1 MTFDFGSFLKKNFLA
16 IIICF
21 FAFTGFIAATTLT
34 IEKFEVLRNPNA
46 ELACNINTVFN
57 CGTVMKSPYAEV
69 FGIPWSLLGVAGY
82 PAAILTG
89 LIYIDRRKTNRI
101 LTYLVTLPPLG
112 AFVLSSY
119 FMWITAYQ
127 IGAFCPWCILSAIS
141 SVNIFFALLAL
152 QIEENN
158 LGLPEKI
165 AQAIQAKLKQGWGV
179 YFILALYSIFVMME
193 WYPFYIA
200 GR

>member
-1 MTFDFGSFLKKNFLA
+1 MSFNLGSFIKQHYLA

-21 FAFTGFIAATTLT
+21 FAFTGFVSAFVLT
-34 IEKFEVLRNPNA
+34 VEKFEVLRNPNA
-46 ELACNINTVFN
+46 ELACNINSVFN

-89 LIYIDRRKTNRI
+89 LIYIDRKKTNRI

-112 AFVLSSY
+112 AFILSSY
-119 FMWITAYQ
+119 FMWVTAYV
-127 IGAFCPWCILSAIS
+127 IGAFCPWCVLSAIS
-141 SVNIFFALLAL
+141 STNIFFALLTI
-152 QIEENN
+152 QIQENN
-158 LGLPEKI
+158 LGFSDKI
-165 AQAIQAKLKQGWGV
+165 AKILQDKLRQGWGI
-179 YFILALYSIFVMME
+179 YFMLLLYCIGIMIE